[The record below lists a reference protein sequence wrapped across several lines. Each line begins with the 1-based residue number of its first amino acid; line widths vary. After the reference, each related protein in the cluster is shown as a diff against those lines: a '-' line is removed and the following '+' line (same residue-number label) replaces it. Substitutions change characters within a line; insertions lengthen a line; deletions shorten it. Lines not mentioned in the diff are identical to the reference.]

1 MEVAVW
7 SACILIWPVFGWN
20 MPVELQRAF
29 QPVTHDFLP
38 CFTPWHL
45 GGTIPRWHIGNDWL
59 GGHKIQQAAC
69 IGGGWAQLH
78 DEHLGGCT
86 GK

>member
-1 MEVAVW
+1 
-7 SACILIWPVFGWN
+7 

-59 GGHKIQQAAC
+59 GGHKIQQALALEVAGLNC
-69 IGGGWAQLH
+69 MMNTWVGAQENEKWHGPMWL
-78 DEHLGGCT
+78 LST
-86 GK
+86 GSAGS